1 MQGWVY
7 VATMNNVSS
16 IVKICCSDEDPVS
29 IINEWAEHA
38 GIPGSANLEY
48 AALVDCPRRVE
59 KKVYEDLKGF
69 NTKNDWFQVT
79 ALQAMA
85 AIKSEK
91 RARVFEEK
99 GSLIETT

>member
-1 MQGWVY
+1 MLGWVY

-16 IVKICCSDEDPVS
+16 VVKVCYSDEDPLS
-29 IINEWAEHA
+29 IISEWAERA

-59 KKVYEDLKGF
+59 AKVYEDLKAF

-91 RARVFEEK
+91 KARVFEEK
-99 GSLIETT
+99 GSLVDTR

>member
-7 VATMNNVSS
+7 VATMNNVNSV
-16 IVKICCSDEDPVS
+16 VKVCCSDEDPVL

-59 KKVYEDLKGF
+59 KKVYEDLKEF

-79 ALQAMA
+79 AFQAMA

-91 RARVFEEK
+91 KARVFKEK
-99 GSLIETT
+99 GSLINTR

>member
-1 MQGWVY
+1 
-7 VATMNNVSS
+7 MNNVNSV
-16 IVKICCSDEDPVS
+16 VKVCCSDEDPVL
-29 IINEWAEHA
+29 IINEWAKHA

-48 AALVDCPRRVE
+48 AALVDRPRRVE
-59 KKVYEDLKGF
+59 KKVYEDLKEF

-91 RARVFEEK
+91 KARVFEEK
-99 GSLIETT
+99 GSLINTR